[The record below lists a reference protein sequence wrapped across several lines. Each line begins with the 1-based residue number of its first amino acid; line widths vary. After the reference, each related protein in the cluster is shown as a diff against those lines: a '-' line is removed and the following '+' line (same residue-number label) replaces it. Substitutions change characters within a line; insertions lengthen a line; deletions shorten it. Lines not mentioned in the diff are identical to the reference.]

1 MTSQT
6 SNHSNIPSSHSNIQW
21 CLLTSVKVFKSI
33 AWVAGAI
40 LALPTIVVYPCTG
53 KSLPWSAWKKAVE
66 IWSKGQN
73 SETQTTDTV
82 ARNNLTNEPQA
93 SNYQTSSSS
102 LHSLIINEDAN
113 NLATAVASPL
123 HPVTSTKSRASEDDI
138 AAQKDLDPLKTY
150 ADGMEIDRKKSNL
163 AVTRRIDLKTYAEKE
178 WAADT
183 ERAIRMKDGYA
194 EAVKAGYQYMHNIR
208 GDNYC
213 GLRATLFKVLSK
225 GLQFPSKKTTLDRL
239 VKEMNNQEG
248 HWLCDWKFLNTE
260 KEIEDNLENV
270 KKRMDIILSA
280 FEEETTHVLQIES
293 PEERIEE
300 TLKLMNRV
308 EGDVLLMEAI
318 KLHMMATVLDLYDK
332 INKEED
338 VPEFAMLM
346 PFRDTSPNPEELMKN
361 HMNTLGKGG
370 GAEQVEM
377 CLLGHL
383 LGIPLKVVR
392 CNSFGQTDFIAT
404 YPEIEGMTGTNTILK
419 KECEK
424 EYIVII
430 SEDDRH
436 YNVISTT
443 S

>member
-1 MTSQT
+1 MASQT

-21 CLLTSVKVFKSI
+21 CLSTSVKVFKSI

-40 LALPTIVVYPCTG
+40 LTLPTIIVYPCTG
-53 KSLPWSAWKKAVE
+53 KNLSWSALKKAVE
-66 IWSKGQN
+66 IWTKGQN
-73 SETQTTDTV
+73 SMTQTTDTV

-93 SNYQTSSSS
+93 SNHQTSSSS
-102 LHSLIINEDAN
+102 LHSF
-113 NLATAVASPL
+113 
-123 HPVTSTKSRASEDDI
+123 KSRASEDDT

-163 AVTRRIDLKTYAEKE
+163 AVTCRIDLKTYAEKE